1 MFVSSRLHQNQHR
14 TSTEARTQSTVAIDP
29 GGLQLLLS
37 TSILGGSNHF
47 HGLGDLLDVL
57 DGLQPDGD

>member
-1 MFVSSRLHQNQHR
+1 MNK
-14 TSTEARTQSTVAIDP
+14 TCTEARTQSTVAIDP

-37 TSILGGSNHF
+37 TSILGSSNHF